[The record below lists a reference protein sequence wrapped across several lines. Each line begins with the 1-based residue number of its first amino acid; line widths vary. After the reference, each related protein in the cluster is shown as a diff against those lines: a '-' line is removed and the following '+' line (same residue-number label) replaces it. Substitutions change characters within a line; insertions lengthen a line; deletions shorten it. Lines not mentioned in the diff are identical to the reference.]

1 MLLHEATS
9 FDVFRRRSLPSRS
22 SRRTGSAVGTLLRPS
37 PGAAQALACRRH
49 MAGLAGAR
57 CGHLGPGRATCHRA
71 ISGATGW
78 RVRGHGGR
86 ATRAA
91 GVGGGLAA
99 RGPCHIAGAVGDA
112 GGDAAGRLF
121 VGDVL
126 PRKKRCRGSALCGG
140 RRRGRKATCSDP
152 QNAGMIAPLYLSWM
166 NFFTSGVC
174 SAFTSFWMLAS
185 FARSLRAAMK
195 LA

>member
-1 MLLHEATS
+1 MLLHETTS
-9 FDVFRRRSLPSRS
+9 FDVFRRFRPSRS
-22 SRRTGSAVGTLLRPS
+22 SRRTGPAVGNLLGPS
-37 PGAAQALACRRH
+37 PGAAQALACRRC
-49 MAGLAGAR
+49 MAGVGGMR
-57 CGHLGPGRATCHRA
+57 CGHLGPGRATRHRA

-78 RVRGHGGR
+78 GMRLPWWPRYPCCGHRQWIGCPWVSSHCRGSGR
-86 ATRAA
+86 CRWRRGWASVFERCATK
-91 GVGGGLAA
+91 
-99 RGPCHIAGAVGDA
+99 
-112 GGDAAGRLF
+112 
-121 VGDVL
+121 
-126 PRKKRCRGSALCGG
+126 KKRCRGSAFCRG
-140 RRRGRKATCSDP
+140 RRRGRKATCPDP